1 MTVKECSK
9 CKDLLLRSSAYFK
22 KDNRSADGLRCSC
35 KLCSTYDDIKYRYG
49 LDRKAYKQMYDEQ
62 GGKCALCRKNLY
74 LPNRTLKTNIC
85 VDHNHETGKVR
96 GMLCMNCN
104 VNLGWYL
111 NKKNKVNEYA
121 RIK

>member
-9 CKDLLLRSSAYFK
+9 CGDLLTVSSAYFK
-22 KDNRSADGLRCSC
+22 KDDRSADGLRSRC
-35 KLCSTYDDIKYRYG
+35 KLCSAYDDIKYRYG
-49 LDRKAYKQMYDEQ
+49 LDRKVYKDMYDEQ

-74 LPNRTLKTNIC
+74 LPNRILKTNIH
-85 VDHNHETGKVR
+85 VDHNHETGIVR

-111 NKKNKVNEYA
+111 KRKDRVNEYA
-121 RIK
+121 KNK